1 MFLFSKTLY
10 SINFHEDFR
19 EVKIMLRKITLEQN
33 VKLSGRKLERKP
45 YVLSE
50 TKLLSVPEETDVLLF
65 RILKRSPGLVT
76 LSL

>member
-1 MFLFSKTLY
+1 
-10 SINFHEDFR
+10 
-19 EVKIMLRKITLEQN
+19 MLRKITLEQN